1 MTGWLTGTLFA
12 TSLLIAMVLLIR
24 EPVRR
29 HFGSRIAYGLWLIPA
44 ARLFMPVLTTTMV
57 RPVPTLVSPTGPFS
71 PSGTESL
78 LLASVDK
85 TPPSLIDQLGG
96 WDSVAMVVW
105 LVGAMLLLASRL
117 AAYVQERRAILT
129 DAVELARIGNV
140 RLVRSRQVAGP
151 VAFGLF
157 HRMIAVPTD
166 FDRRFGDRERCLAL
180 EHELSHHRSGD
191 LFANTFAFVLLC
203 LQWFNPLA
211 WVAHG
216 AFRFDQE
223 AACDARV
230 LDKAKAD
237 DRVDYGRA
245 IAKAA
250 SGRGLLFL
258 AALDHR
264 SSLQRRLESMLTP
277 STSSRRIVGRV
288 LLATAVI
295 VALPLTASRAIAYV
309 DQPAPVAPLAPEAP
323 LVPEAPL
330 PSETPVAPYAPHA
343 PRAPLPPQPPKLAVA
358 QDGKGAVW
366 IKGKQMDFDK
376 MTPEQ
381 RNEVRRQLGEAR
393 AELAR
398 NEAEANA
405 EIAKARAEIASSD
418 GDIAKAKAEAET
430 EVANA
435 LREIDA
441 NAGEIRKA
449 GQDPERIKAQVR
461 ASLANI
467 DFAKIRRDALASID
481 ERTISDSIR
490 QAEKSI
496 AEVEAQLDAADR
508 N

>member
-12 TSLLIAMVLLIR
+12 TSLLIAMVLMIR

-57 RPVPTLVSPTGPFS
+57 RPVPTIVSPTGLVLPNS
-71 PSGTESL
+71 AESL
-78 LLASVDK
+78 LLTSVNK

-96 WDSVAMVVW
+96 WGSVTMVVW
-105 LVGAMLLLASRL
+105 LAGAMLLLVSRL
-117 AAYVQERRAILT
+117 VAYVRARRAILT

-140 RLVRSRQVAGP
+140 RLVRSPHVTGP

-237 DRVDYGRA
+237 DRADYGRA

-277 STSSRRIVGRV
+277 STPSRRIVGRV
-288 LLATAVI
+288 LLATAVV
-295 VALPLTASRAIAYV
+295 VALPLTASRAIAFV
-309 DQPAPVAPLAPEAP
+309 DQPTQVEPVA
-323 LVPEAPL
+323 PEAPL
-330 PSETPVAPYAPHA
+330 PSETPVAPYAPQ
-343 PRAPLPPQPPKLAVA
+343 APLPPQPPKLAVA
-358 QDGKGAVW
+358 QHGKGAVW
-366 IKGKQMDFDK
+366 IKGKQMDFEK

-405 EIAKARAEIASSD
+405 DIAKARAEIASSD

-430 EVANA
+430 EIANA

-441 NAGEIRKA
+441 NASEIRKA

-467 DFAKIRRDALASID
+467 DFAKIRRDALASVD